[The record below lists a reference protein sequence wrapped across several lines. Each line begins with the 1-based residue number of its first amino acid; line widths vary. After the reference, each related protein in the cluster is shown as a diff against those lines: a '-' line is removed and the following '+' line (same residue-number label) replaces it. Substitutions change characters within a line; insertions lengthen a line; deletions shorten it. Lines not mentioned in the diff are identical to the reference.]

1 MAIPLI
7 VRIYRRADL
16 SISFRPSGRP
26 EAGHFQTASLA
37 MLKDI
42 AEHGRLP
49 DFPPG
54 WWVTVEGGKAV
65 SVQETRVSAK
75 TPTAAPRQRARPR
88 PWVRRLW
95 RRGGRLRQRTGMT
108 PDWHLCVCGARL

>member
-65 SVQETRVSAK
+65 PEGVWFRSFTFASDASVSK
-75 TPTAAPRQRARPR
+75 SK
-88 PWVRRLW
+88 
-95 RRGGRLRQRTGMT
+95 
-108 PDWHLCVCGARL
+108 